1 MPDKDKSNDS
11 EQRQGE
17 TRCGFVTLLGAPNA
31 GKSTLLNQ
39 MVGAK
44 VSIVTPKVQTT
55 RFKVL
60 GIVLHGAAQIVFVD
74 TPGIFAA
81 RKRLERAMVA
91 AAWSGAGDADAV
103 AVLIDASRGFTD
115 DTRNIIEG
123 LKKANRPAVLVVNK
137 IDLVHREILLPLVEE
152 LVSTFEFERV
162 FMVSALT
169 GNGVRDLVAHFAEKV
184 PAGPWLFDE
193 DQISD
198 MPARTLASE
207 ITREKL
213 FMTLRQE
220 LPYALAVETDK
231 WEERKDGSAAIYQT
245 IYVERDNQK
254 AIILGHGGRC
264 IKSVGA
270 AARKELEELLE
281 RRLHLFLFVKVRENW
296 TNDPDRYRD
305 VGLDFNS

>member
-1 MPDKDKSNDS
+1 MNNDS
-11 EQRQGE
+11 GQRQGE
-17 TRCGFVTLLGAPNA
+17 TRCGFVALLGAPNA

-60 GIVLHGAAQIVFVD
+60 GIVLHEAAQIVFID
-74 TPGIFAA
+74 TPGIFTAK
-81 RKRLERAMVA
+81 KRLERAMVA
-91 AAWSGAGDADAV
+91 AAWSGAGDADSV
-103 AVLIDASRGFTD
+103 VVLIDASRGLMD
-115 DTRNIIEG
+115 DVRTIIEG
-123 LKKANRPAVLVVNK
+123 LKKAKRSAVLAVNK
-137 IDLVHREILLPLVEE
+137 IDLVDRETLLPLVET
-152 LVSTFEFERV
+152 LIGIFDFDHV
-162 FMVSALT
+162 FMISALT
-169 GNGVRDLVAHFAEKV
+169 GNGVRDLIAYCAERV
-184 PAGPWLFDE
+184 PTGPWLFDE
-193 DQISD
+193 DQLSD
-198 MPARTLASE
+198 MPVRTLALE

-213 FMTLRQE
+213 FMALRQE
-220 LPYALAVETDK
+220 LPYALTVETDK
-231 WEERKDGSAAIYQT
+231 WEERKDGSAAVYQT
-245 IYVERDNQK
+245 IYVERDSQK

-305 VGLDFNS
+305 VDLDFNA

>member
-1 MPDKDKSNDS
+1 MNNDC
-11 EQRQGE
+11 ERRQGE
-17 TRCGFVTLLGAPNA
+17 TRCGFVALLGAPNA

-55 RFKVL
+55 RFRIL
-60 GIVLHGAAQIVFVD
+60 GIVLHEAAQIVFID
-74 TPGIFAA
+74 TPGIFTAK
-81 RKRLERAMVA
+81 KRLERAMVA
-91 AAWSGAGDADAV
+91 AAWSGAGDADSV
-103 AVLIDASRGFTD
+103 VVLIDASRGLTD
-115 DTRNIIEG
+115 DARNIIER
-123 LKKANRPAVLVVNK
+123 LKKAKRSAVLAVNK
-137 IDLVHREILLPLVEE
+137 IDLVPRETLLPLVEK
-152 LVSTFEFERV
+152 LVGIFEFDHV
-162 FMVSALT
+162 FMISALT
-169 GNGVRDLVAHFAEKV
+169 GNGVRDLIAYCAERA
-184 PAGPWLFDE
+184 PAGPWLFEE

-198 MPARTLASE
+198 MPVRTLALE

-213 FMTLRQE
+213 FMALRQE
-220 LPYALAVETDK
+220 LPYALTVETDK

-245 IYVERDNQK
+245 IYVERDSQK

-305 VGLDFNS
+305 VDLDFNA